1 MKEKI
6 LAREK
11 ACFDFLNSIPANRK
25 FVLVGG
31 YAVSSFEFPRLS
43 VDLDIAIPESELKFF
58 RELLKE
64 SGFILSHEK
73 GEFDLTYGGKF
84 EKYIK
89 KEPPISVDLLINSV
103 QSRQTNYAYS
113 YAYIEKNSETRE
125 IRGWHPELKAKI
137 RVANKEMLLAL
148 KINSMRTADKR
159 DVIMLCYEMPQTD
172 ALAKH
177 LKNCPKDAIAKNL
190 SELSV
195 LLSDKKIRDAIKGAF
210 TISDGVLERA
220 IKNCR
225 EVVSKLKDAGIL

>member
-11 ACFDFLNSIPANRK
+11 ACFDFLNSIPIKRK
-25 FVLVGG
+25 YVIVGG

-58 RELLKE
+58 KELLAKN
-64 SGFILSHEK
+64 GFTLSHEK

-84 EKYIK
+84 EKYVK
-89 KEPPISVDLLINSV
+89 KEPISVDLMINSV

-113 YAYIEKNSETRE
+113 FAYIEKNSETRE

-148 KINSMRTADKR
+148 KINSVRTADRR
-159 DVIMLCYEMPQTD
+159 DIIMLCYEMPQTD

-177 LKNCPKDAIAKNL
+177 LKNCPGDAIAKNL
-190 SELSV
+190 NELSV